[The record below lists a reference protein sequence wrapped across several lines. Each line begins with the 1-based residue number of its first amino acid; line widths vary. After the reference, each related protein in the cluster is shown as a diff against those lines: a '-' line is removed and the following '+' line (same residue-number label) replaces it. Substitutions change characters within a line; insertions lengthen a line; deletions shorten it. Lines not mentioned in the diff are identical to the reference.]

1 MVICN
6 ESLNAKTE
14 MKNGGDKKIFYHK
27 EQSYSCLN
35 CGKCCRLWDV
45 PITTAEKDRISK
57 LKIDGLP
64 IPIEECFVR
73 DTKRKN
79 VFLIRKKDGNCIFF
93 DEKNYCRIHSAY
105 GEKVKPLACRI
116 YPFDTFNWKDHSVSA
131 SFRFDCHAVVA
142 RKGKKIGDYQTQILG
157 FSDELAR
164 SGIFSDAIYRK
175 GLAPGLDKL
184 RTIAEGYKSI
194 LLNDEFRPAI
204 RILAAARLLEFHGR
218 KENRHDISDADKS
231 FGRDASGLAQRSVP
245 ELEDDI
251 ENGPELDLRRKI
263 LFRYMLSGF
272 IRTDE
277 AVRYGTFLI
286 GRLRRLKSLLK
297 FSLGSGR
304 ISDFIENCDEHLV
317 ADPFRTLEKFH
328 SKNEIWQIYWSYVGS
343 KLSSLHF
350 CGYPAF
356 SYTFEEGMRHLI
368 MTFPVA
374 AAVAS
379 LYHEIDGNKDQKI
392 DANDFQK
399 ALMAVDHTFSRSPF
413 FRLKHVKKISK
424 EFCRGDVLPSLLK
437 TIKISESHN
446 S

>member
-1 MVICN
+1 M
-6 ESLNAKTE
+6 
-14 MKNGGDKKIFYHK
+14 
-27 EQSYSCLN
+27 
-35 CGKCCRLWDV
+35 
-45 PITTAEKDRISK
+45 
-57 LKIDGLP
+57 
-64 IPIEECFVR
+64 
-73 DTKRKN
+73 
-79 VFLIRKKDGNCIFF
+79 
-93 DEKNYCRIHSAY
+93 
-105 GEKVKPLACRI
+105 
-116 YPFDTFNWKDHSVSA
+116 
-131 SFRFDCHAVVA
+131 A

-356 SYTFEEGMRHLI
+356 SYTFEDGMRHLI

-379 LYHEIDGNKDQKI
+379 LYHEIDGNKDQEI
-392 DANDFQK
+392 NADDFQK